1 MGKNNAHCLN
11 CGKGYYI
18 CRSCESIW
26 SWRQVACSP
35 ECFREL
41 QKKNNPKP
49 IKDNVKKSEEGKE
62 GLETSFAEGT
72 IPKEKEVPKSKK
84 AKTSTVKKTEK

>member
-41 QKKNNPKP
+41 QKKNNPTSTA
-49 IKDNVKKSEEGKE
+49 DSVKQTEEKVE
-62 GLETSFAEGT
+62 ETKISIDEDA
-72 IPKEKEVPKSKK
+72 PLKEKLVSKPKK
-84 AKTSTVKKTEK
+84 AKTSTVDKTEK